1 MKWFFWTLLICILF
15 FIVTSFAWNVRLGLE
30 SSFLVAFASLLL
42 YMSKKPTAYFI
53 EWLIFTIIIT
63 VCLLLSLHLGSK
75 IPTRTV
81 PLNELWLSVPH
92 TLSISGLIAWYFTK
106 KRK

>member
-15 FIVTSFAWNVRLGLE
+15 FIVTSFAWNVRLGFE

-42 YMSKKPTAYFI
+42 YVSKKPTAVFI
-53 EWLIFTIIIT
+53 EWLAFTIVFTIG
-63 VCLLLSLHLGSK
+63 LLLSLHLGAK
-75 IPTRTV
+75 IPTRPV

-92 TLSISGLIAWYFTK
+92 TLSISGLIAWYFMK
-106 KRK
+106 KHK

>member
-15 FIVTSFAWNVRLGLE
+15 FIVTSFAWNVRLGFE

-42 YMSKKPTAYFI
+42 YMSKKSTAYFI
-53 EWLIFTIIIT
+53 EWLVFTIIIT

-75 IPTRTV
+75 IPMRTV

-92 TLSISGLIAWYFTK
+92 TLSISGLFAWYFTK

>member
-1 MKWFFWTLLICILF
+1 MKWFFWTMLICILF
-15 FIVTSFAWNVRLGLE
+15 FIVTSFIWNVRQGLE

-53 EWLIFTIIIT
+53 EWLAFTIVFT
-63 VCLLLSLHLGSK
+63 VGLLLSLHLGVK
-75 IPTRTV
+75 IPTRPV

-92 TLSISGLIAWYFTK
+92 TLSISGLIAWYFMK
-106 KRK
+106 KHK